1 MKKLLSIITICLIGC
16 CYFAG
21 CSSKDNSEVAKS
33 QNDPKATVEEYFKCW
48 NQKDRNKMKLLE
60 IEALKNLDADFEFD
74 NLKSIKLVSCE
85 DCTSKNFIEEEIK
98 RAVNDKIVSKESARE
113 NVKCFNVRFD
123 IKLKNENQGAR
134 DSGISEEIITLVRKD
149 KNSKWLISSMGEG

>member
-1 MKKLLSIITICLIGC
+1 MKKVFSISISCLIIIFCFIGC
-16 CYFAG
+16 
-21 CSSKDNSEVAKS
+21 SKDNLDVGKS
-33 QNDPKATVEEYFKCW
+33 QNDPKAIAGEYFKCW

-98 RAVNDKIVSKESARE
+98 RAVN
-113 NVKCFNVRFD
+113 
-123 IKLKNENQGAR
+123 
-134 DSGISEEIITLVRKD
+134 
-149 KNSKWLISSMGEG
+149 